1 MNRNI
6 LRMLLG
12 ICLLGCIGGLRAQN
26 ASPKEITL
34 EDIWL
39 NYKFNPRSVAG
50 FTPMPDPE
58 LYSVMNKD
66 GLTAKHFAT
75 GEYVRT
81 IVSENELRAASGQQI
96 GMKDVQSYKLNEQM
110 DKLLVGTEIEYIYRR
125 SYKAVYYVFDL
136 KEKKLSPLSDTALG
150 KQSFATFS
158 PDGKKIAFVR
168 ENNLFIKDLE
178 NGKESTLT
186 ADGKFRHVINGMADW
201 VYEEEL
207 DMSRAFWWSPDS
219 RHLAF
224 LRFDESRV
232 KEFNMV
238 MYGELYPEEYR
249 YKYPKAGEDNSLVTV
264 HLYDVQNNSMKT
276 IGMGDN
282 SDCYIPRL
290 YWLPDAREL
299 VILKMNRHQS
309 QVDFHAYDTETGKM
323 RIIYTDRN
331 ERWLDITDQYYFL
344 KDNRR
349 LIVTSERDGYN
360 HLYMVDFSKP
370 ETSVTPITKGEWEV
384 ASVCAV
390 DEKNQYIYYLS
401 NESATLNR
409 DLYRIGFNGKGKKM
423 LTDGKSWN
431 TPTFNGN
438 ATYYRNVCSDL
449 NTPPC
454 YTLHKADGK
463 LLKVMEDNQAY
474 KERMQEYGFSTREL
488 IQVPVNGTTLNGWML
503 KPADFDA
510 AKKYPLLMYVYGG
523 PGSQEVSN
531 SFARSLDFAWYQML
545 AQKGY
550 IVVCVDNRGTAGRGD
565 EFKKCIYKQMGKY
578 ESEDQIAAAR
588 YFKTLPYV
596 DADRIG
602 IWGWSFG
609 GYLSSLSLFKGEG
622 TFKMAMSVAPVTTWR
637 YYDNI
642 YTERFL
648 QTPQENPSGYDDN
661 SPITH
666 ASKLQGNYL
675 LIHGTAD
682 DNVHFQNSMDLVTAL
697 NKAGKQYES
706 FFYPNKNHSI
716 YGGNTRY
723 HLYTKLTDFL
733 LRKL

>member
-1 MNRNI
+1 MNRI
-6 LRMLLG
+6 VFRILLG
-12 ICLLGCIGGLRAQN
+12 VCLTVCAIGMQAQN
-26 ASPKEITL
+26 SQPKEITL
-34 EDIWL
+34 EDIWV
-39 NYKFNPRSVAG
+39 NYKFYPRGVSG
-50 FTPMPDPE
+50 FTPMPDPA
-58 LYSVMNKD
+58 LYSVQTKD
-66 GLTAKHFAT
+66 GLIAKNFAT
-75 GEYVRT
+75 GETVRG
-81 IVSENELRAASGQQI
+81 IVSGSELKTASGGKI
-96 GMKDVQSYKLNEQM
+96 GMKEIQMYKLNEQQ
-110 DKLLVGTEIEYIYRR
+110 DKLLIGTEVEYIYRR
-125 SYKAVYYVFDL
+125 SYKAIYYVYDL
-136 KEKKLSPLSDTALG
+136 NAKKLTMLADTTLG

-168 ENNLFIKDLE
+168 ENNLFINDLE
-178 NGKESTLT
+178 TNKET
-186 ADGKFRHVINGMADW
+186 AITTDGKFKEIINGMADW

-207 DMSRAFWWSPDS
+207 DMSKAFEWSPDS
-219 RHLAF
+219 RFLAF

-232 KEFNMV
+232 KEFNMI
-238 MYGELYPEEYR
+238 MWGKLYPDEYH

-264 HLYDVQNNSMKT
+264 HLYDVQAQTLKT
-276 IGMGDN
+276 IDMGDN

-290 YWLPDAREL
+290 YWLPNAKDL
-299 VILKMNRHQS
+299 VILKMNRHQNE
-309 QVDFHAYDTETGKM
+309 VVFHSYNTANGQM
-323 RIIYTDRN
+323 RKVYTDVN
-331 ERWLDITDQYYFL
+331 DRWLDITDEYYFL
-344 KDNRR
+344 KDNKRM
-349 LIVTSERDGYN
+349 IVTSERNGFN
-360 HLYMVDFSKP
+360 HLYMVDMDKQGL
-370 ETSVTPITKGEWEV
+370 TPITSGEWEV

-390 DEKNQYIYYLS
+390 DEKNQWIYYLS
-401 NESATLNR
+401 NESGTLNR
-409 DLYRIGFNGKGKKM
+409 DLYRINFNGKGKKL
-423 LTDGKSWN
+423 LTSGNGWN

-438 ATYYRNVCSDL
+438 ATYYRNVWSDL
-449 NTPPC
+449 NTPPV

-463 LLKVMEDNQAY
+463 QLNVMEDNHVY
-474 KERMQEYGFSTREL
+474 KERMEEYMFSKREI
-488 IQVPVNGTTLNGWML
+488 IQVPLADVTLNGWML
-503 KPADFDA
+503 KPNNFDPN
-510 AKKYPLLMYVYGG
+510 KKYPLLMYVYGG

-565 EFKKCIYKQMGKY
+565 NFKKIIYKQMGKY
-578 ESEDQIAAAR
+578 ESDDQIAAAK
-588 YFKTLPYV
+588 YFKTLPYI
-596 DADRIG
+596 DPDRVG

-622 TFKMAMSVAPVTTWR
+622 TFKTAMAVAPVTTWR

-661 SPITH
+661 SPITW
-666 ASKLQGNYL
+666 ADKMQGNYL

-697 NKAGKQYES
+697 NAAGKQYEC

>member
-1 MNRNI
+1 MNK
-6 LRMLLG
+6 LLFKVLVG
-12 ICLLGCIGGLRAQN
+12 ICLFVGVAGMQAQN
-26 ASPKEITL
+26 SQPKEITL
-34 EDIWL
+34 EDIWQ
-39 NYKFNPRSVAG
+39 NYKFYPRGVSG

-58 LYSVMNKD
+58 LYSVQTKE
-66 GLTAKHFAT
+66 GLVAKNFAT
-75 GEYVRT
+75 GETVRG
-81 IVSENELRAASGQQI
+81 IVSNQELKSASGGAVGI
-96 GMKDVQSYKLNEQM
+96 KEVQMYQFNEQQ
-110 DKLLVGTEIEYIYRR
+110 DKLLIGTQVEYIYRR

-136 KEKKLSPLSDTALG
+136 KNKTMALLTDTSLG

-178 NGKESTLT
+178 NNREITVT
-186 ADGKFRHVINGMADW
+186 RDGKFKEIINGMADW

-207 DMSRAFWWSPDS
+207 DMSKAFEWSPDS
-219 RHLAF
+219 RHLAY

-232 KEFNMV
+232 KEFNMI
-238 MYGELYPEEYR
+238 MWGKLYPDEYH

-264 HLYDVQNNSMKT
+264 HLYDVQAQSGKT
-276 IGMGDN
+276 ISMGDN
-282 SDCYIPRL
+282 SNCYIPRL
-290 YWLPDAREL
+290 YWLPNAKDL
-299 VILKMNRHQS
+299 VILKMNRHQNE
-309 QVDFHAYDTETGKM
+309 VVFHSYNTVNGQM
-323 RIIYTDRN
+323 RKVYTDVN
-331 ERWLDITDQYYFL
+331 DRWLDITDEYYFL
-344 KDNRR
+344 KDNKRM
-349 LIVTSERDGYN
+349 IVTSERNGFN
-360 HLYMVDFSKP
+360 HLYMVDMDKQGL
-370 ETSVTPITKGEWEV
+370 TPITSGEWEV

-390 DEKNQYIYYLS
+390 DEKNQWIYYLS
-401 NESATLNR
+401 NESGTLNR
-409 DLYRIGFNGKGKKM
+409 DLYRINFNGKGKKL
-423 LTDGKSWN
+423 LTSGNGWN

-438 ATYYRNVCSDL
+438 ATYYRNVWSDL
-449 NTPPC
+449 NTPPV

-463 LLKVMEDNQAY
+463 QMSVMEDNHVY
-474 KERMQEYGFSTREL
+474 KERMEEYKFSKREI
-488 IQVPVNGTTLNGWML
+488 IQVPLADVTLNGWML
-503 KPADFDA
+503 KPNNFDPN
-510 AKKYPLLMYVYGG
+510 KKYPLLMYVYGG

-531 SFARSLDFAWYQML
+531 SFARSMDFAWYQML

-565 EFKKCIYKQMGKY
+565 KFKKIIYKQMGKY
-578 ESEDQIAAAR
+578 ESDDQIAAAK
-588 YFKTLPYV
+588 YFKTLPYI
-596 DADRIG
+596 DPDRVG

-622 TFKMAMSVAPVTTWR
+622 TFKTAMAVAPVTTWR

-661 SPITH
+661 SPITW
-666 ASKLQGNYL
+666 ANKMQGNYL

-697 NKAGKQYES
+697 NAAGKQYEC

>member
-1 MNRNI
+1 MNK
-6 LRMLLG
+6 LLFKVLVG
-12 ICLLGCIGGLRAQN
+12 ICLFAGIAGMQAQN
-26 ASPKEITL
+26 SQPKEITL
-34 EDIWL
+34 EDIWQ
-39 NYKFNPRSVAG
+39 NYKFYPRGVSG

-58 LYSVMNKD
+58 LYSVQTKE
-66 GLTAKHFAT
+66 GLVAKNFAT
-75 GEYVRT
+75 GETVRG
-81 IVSENELRAASGQQI
+81 IVSNQELKSASGGAVGI
-96 GMKDVQSYKLNEQM
+96 KEVQMYQLNEQR
-110 DKLLVGTEIEYIYRR
+110 DKLLLGTRVEYIYRR
-125 SYKAVYYVFDL
+125 SYKAVYYIFDL
-136 KEKKLSPLSDTALG
+136 KNKTLTSLSDTTLG

-178 NGKESTLT
+178 NNREITVT
-186 ADGKFRHVINGMADW
+186 RDGKFKEIINGMADW

-207 DMSRAFWWSPDS
+207 DMSKAFEWSPDS
-219 RHLAF
+219 RHLAY

-232 KEFNMV
+232 KEFNMI
-238 MYGELYPEEYR
+238 MWGKLYPDEYH

-264 HLYDVQNNSMKT
+264 HLYDVQAQSGKT
-276 IGMGDN
+276 ISMGDN
-282 SDCYIPRL
+282 SNCYIPRL
-290 YWLPDAREL
+290 YWLPNAKEL
-299 VILKMNRHQS
+299 VILKMNRHQNE
-309 QVDFHAYDTETGKM
+309 VVFHGYNTENGRM
-323 RIIYTDRN
+323 RILYTDVN
-331 ERWLDITDQYYFL
+331 DRWLDITDEYYFL
-344 KDNRR
+344 KDNKRM
-349 LIVTSERDGYN
+349 IVTSERNGFN
-360 HLYMVDFSKP
+360 HLYMVDMDKQSL
-370 ETSVTPITKGEWEV
+370 TPITSGEWEV

-390 DEKNQYIYYLS
+390 DEKNQWIYYLS
-401 NESATLNR
+401 NESGTLNR

-423 LTDGKSWN
+423 LTDGKGWN

-438 ATYYRNVCSDL
+438 ATYYRNVHSDL
-449 NTPPC
+449 NTPPV

-463 LLKVMEDNQAY
+463 QLSVMEDNQLY
-474 KERMQEYGFSTREL
+474 RQRMQEYGFATREL
-488 IQVPVNGTTLNGWML
+488 IEVPLADVTLNGWML
-503 KPADFDA
+503 KPRNFDPN
-510 AKKYPLLMYVYGG
+510 KKYPLLMYVYGG

-531 SFARSLDFAWYQML
+531 SFARSMDFAWYQLL

-565 EFKKCIYKQMGKY
+565 NFKKIIYKQMGKY
-578 ESEDQIAAAR
+578 ESDDQIAAAK
-588 YFKTLPYV
+588 YFKTLPYI
-596 DADRIG
+596 DPDRVG

-622 TFKMAMSVAPVTTWR
+622 TFKMAMAVAPVTTWR

-666 ASKLQGNYL
+666 VGKMQGNYL

-697 NKAGKQYES
+697 NEAGKQYES